1 MKACLQQLPML
12 DELVKEA
19 QRLVEASVNQKLEET
34 ILCSLSKL
42 HGSNKHGHG
51 YTKIYNYLF
60 ENSQN
65 NLLNILEIGIG
76 TLIPNAPSTMNLDPN
91 SPPTTKPGGSL
102 RMWKDFF
109 RYSDI
114 FGIDIADD
122 CMFTEE
128 RIKTFKVNQAK
139 PNELIDFAKSLNL
152 KFDIIIDDGVH
163 LLGPTYITLATLLD
177 FLQPGG
183 IYIIE
188 DIYQGYR
195 EAWLD
200 LLQNLSI
207 AWPEEKEKY
216 STAWIDLRNMTK
228 PCNESQNLLLFYKHH
243 EKIDPIIF

>member
-1 MKACLQQLPML
+1 ML

-102 RMWKDFF
+102 RMRKDFF